1 MTSCGEPSAV
11 PGASGSRIA
20 EFLPRRG
27 RIAGFLPRL
36 SLALGFLNAP
46 DWQGLQAQQ
55 RSAVTVSGLAYAQ
68 YDYRLS
74 DTAQGNAF
82 DLTRAYLTVLGRPSD
97 KVATRFT
104 ADMYRAAD
112 GSLAYRVKYAYA
124 AYAPGGGGFT
134 AKLGVIQTPWLD
146 WEETL
151 WDYRMQGPMALDR
164 AGYLSSADLGLGV
177 DGSVGGGRIETQVAL
192 VNGENYNKLPG
203 DRHKDLMGRI
213 SVRLLRT
220 DDAGRTG
227 GLRLT
232 GYGQLGA
239 PTGGGVRDRMV
250 GMLSYRSE
258 LLTLAVEIARTRDA
272 AGSPRPPVAV
282 GSVLSAFGAV
292 RIPRSSVS
300 LIARMDRTDPNTA
313 ARGDRTTRLIA
324 GLAYQLAPGL
334 KLLGDLD
341 HLVYEGIPTPA
352 EAAQRSHALF
362 QIQFSF

>member
-1 MTSCGEPSAV
+1 
-11 PGASGSRIA
+11 
-20 EFLPRRG
+20 
-27 RIAGFLPRL
+27 
-36 SLALGFLNAP
+36 LNAL

-74 DTAQGNAF
+74 DTARGNAF

-97 KVATRFT
+97 NVATRFT
-104 ADMYRAAD
+104 ADIYRSAD
-112 GSLAYRVKYAYA
+112 GFIAYRVKYAYA
-124 AYAPGGGGFT
+124 AYSPPGTGLT
-134 AKLGVIQTPWLD
+134 AKLGAIQTPWLD
-146 WEETL
+146 WEEAL

-177 DGSVGGGRIETQVAL
+177 DASAGGGRIEAQVAL
-192 VNGENYNKLPG
+192 VNGENDNKPPG

-220 DDAGRTG
+220 DDASRTG

-232 GYGQLGA
+232 GYG
-239 PTGGGVRDRMV
+239 VRDRLA

-258 LLTLAVEIARTRDA
+258 LLTLAAEVARTRDA
-272 AGSPRPPVAV
+272 AGSPSPPVTA
-282 GSVLSAFGAV
+282 GSVLSAFGV
-292 RIPRSSVS
+292 VKVPGSRLS
-300 LIARMDRTDPNTA
+300 LIARMDRIDPNTA

-341 HLVYEGIPTPA
+341 HLVYEAIPTPA
-352 EAAQRSHALF
+352 QAAQRSHALF